1 MFVKILAFVVGQKIA
16 AVSVVWHAL
25 LPHVGRHKN
34 KEDYQISR
42 RKNRACSGSIIE
54 PNKELGLL

>member
-25 LPHVGRHKN
+25 LSHVGRHKN
-34 KEDYQISR
+34 KEDYQIFR

-54 PNKELGLL
+54 PNK